1 MRKRLSFLL
10 TIVVLVSLLCIPV
23 SASYSAGIPT
33 AIVAKEGATPHY
45 SVIGSIMTGFDM
57 TGSKATCDV
66 TFNLYDT
73 YKYRCDLWL
82 QRSSNGGVTYSDYV
96 RLVSVTATDRGSCG
110 YTKSKSGLNTAYEYA
125 THAKI
130 TVYDSDGSVI
140 DIVNSYSYD

>member
-1 MRKRLSFLL
+1 MRKKLSFLL
-10 TIVVLVSLLCIPV
+10 IIVVLTSFLCVPV
-23 SASYSAGIPT
+23 SASFSTGTPT
-33 AIVAKEGATPHY
+33 PIVAEEGTSPRY
-45 SVIGSIMTGFDM
+45 SVIGSIFTAFDL
-57 TGSKATCDV
+57 TGSKATCEV
-66 TFNLYDT
+66 SFELYDT

-96 RLVSVTATDRGSCG
+96 RLMSVTTTDSGDIG
-110 YTKSKSGLNTAYEYA
+110 YSKTKSGLNTAYEYA

>member
-1 MRKRLSFLL
+1 MCKKLSFLL
-10 TIVVLVSLLCIPV
+10 AVVVLASFLCVPV
-23 SASYSAGIPT
+23 SASYSIGTPSP
-33 AIVAKEGATPHY
+33 IVAKEGASPRY
-45 SVIGSIMTGFDM
+45 NVIGSILTTFDM
-57 TGSKATCDV
+57 TGSKATCEVSFD
-66 TFNLYDT
+66 LYDT

-96 RLVSVTATDRGSCG
+96 RLLSVTETDYGDIG
-110 YTKSKSGLNTAYEYA
+110 YSKSKSGLNTAYEYA